1 MKKIIL
7 LLFICLII
15 SISIGFYFKVQNEDL
30 GNKIIGFSILVL
42 VFVFMPLFIYNG
54 WRDKKL
60 SDYTLSNEDI
70 EKMKS
75 KSSKSTK

>member
-1 MKKIIL
+1 
-7 LLFICLII
+7 
-15 SISIGFYFKVQNEDL
+15 VQNEDL

-60 SDYTLSNEDI
+60 SDYTLSNKDI

>member
-1 MKKIIL
+1 M
-7 LLFICLII
+7 
-15 SISIGFYFKVQNEDL
+15 QNEDL

-54 WRDKKL
+54 WRGKKL
-60 SDYTLSNEDI
+60 SDYNLRNEKI
-70 EKMKS
+70 QKTKS

>member
-1 MKKIIL
+1 MKKIIF

-15 SISIGFYFKVQNEDL
+15 SISIGFYFKAQNEDL

-60 SDYTLSNEDI
+60 SDYTLSNKDI

>member
-1 MKKIIL
+1 MKKIIF

-15 SISIGFYFKVQNEDL
+15 SLSIGFYLKAGNEDL

-54 WRDKKL
+54 WKGKKL
-60 SDYTLSNEDI
+60 SDYTLSNENI

>member
-1 MKKIIL
+1 MKKIIF

-60 SDYTLSNEDI
+60 SDYTLSNKDI

>member
-1 MKKIIL
+1 MKKIIF

-54 WRDKKL
+54 WRVEQGL
-60 SDYTLSNEDI
+60 FFFLI
-70 EKMKS
+70 
-75 KSSKSTK
+75 

>member
-1 MKKIIL
+1 MKKIIF
-7 LLFICLII
+7 LLFISLII
-15 SISIGFYFKVQNEDL
+15 SISIGFYFKMQNEDL

-54 WRDKKL
+54 WRGKKL
-60 SDYTLSNEDI
+60 SDYTLSNEKI
-70 EKMKS
+70 QKRNS

>member
-1 MKKIIL
+1 MKKIIF

>member
-1 MKKIIL
+1 
-7 LLFICLII
+7 
-15 SISIGFYFKVQNEDL
+15 VQNEDL

>member
-1 MKKIIL
+1 MKKIIF

-15 SISIGFYFKVQNEDL
+15 SISIGFYFKMQNEDL

-60 SDYTLSNEDI
+60 SDYTLSNKDI

>member
-1 MKKIIL
+1 MKKIIF

-15 SISIGFYFKVQNEDL
+15 SISIGFYFKMQNEDL